1 MDCHRSSP
9 RGSGEPFPVKSGF
22 DGDSQLPLS
31 RLLGAAVPTAGGVTG
46 RVRPAACQ
54 KLSIADLPE
63 HEVVLVLEGEAKRGV
78 QAGQEGRIHTVHAPV
93 DLISSLAVVTA
104 EIADRLRERQLADGS
119 RDALTAIWRVSSLVA
134 PHPAYRWCDG

>member
-1 MDCHRSSP
+1 
-9 RGSGEPFPVKSGF
+9 
-22 DGDSQLPLS
+22 
-31 RLLGAAVPTAGGVTG
+31 VTG

-78 QAGQEGRIHTVHAPV
+78 QAGQDGRIHTVHAPV

-104 EIADRLRERQLADGS
+104 EIARSAS
-119 RDALTAIWRVSSLVA
+119 
-134 PHPAYRWCDG
+134 